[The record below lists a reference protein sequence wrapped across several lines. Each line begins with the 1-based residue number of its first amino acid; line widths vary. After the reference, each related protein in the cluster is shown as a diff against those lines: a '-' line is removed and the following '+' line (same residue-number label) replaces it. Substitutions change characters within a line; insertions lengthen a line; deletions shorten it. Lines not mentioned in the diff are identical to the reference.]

1 MKKNHSQKITTILL
15 ALGGGI
21 VGFFGAQ
28 VGMEAA
34 KTIST
39 PAFITLLTLFIPAF
53 FLVIALHEGGHALAG
68 TYVKFNFKLYAVGP
82 FLWEKEMSG
91 WKFKWNKNV
100 NTSGGMV
107 ICIPTGSEALSK
119 RFAFYVAGGP
129 LSSLVGAGIFY
140 LIAIALP
147 TPHNTFLEIT
157 SGLVWILAAL
167 SAVIF
172 IMTALPFHAG
182 GFSSDGARVLRLFR
196 GGDVARF
203 EVLLVKIIASSM
215 GGVRPSLLNQDELD
229 EAMVLSKKINAPM
242 GVYLNSFF
250 FQAAWD
256 RNQLDEA
263 EAHLANYL
271 NESVAI
277 PEGIRS
283 SVYLDAVFF
292 YAYAKNDLE
301 KALHFWKQFKPS
313 AIIPKSISL
322 AAEAAIQLLQHKHHQ
337 ALTQI
342 EKAIAELPNMMDK
355 GSAHAL
361 KERLLRMK
369 AQALEPAP
377 VNSIEVL
384 SKT

>member
-1 MKKNHSQKITTILL
+1 MKKNHSQKITMIVL
-15 ALGGGI
+15 ALGGG
-21 VGFFGAQ
+21 VAGFLGAQ

-39 PAFITLLTLFIPAF
+39 PAFITLLVLFIPAF

-68 TYVKFNFKLYAVGP
+68 TYVKFDFKLYAVGP
-82 FLWEKEMSG
+82 FLWEKEMNG

-107 ICIPTGSEALSK
+107 ICVPIGSEELSK

-129 LSSLVGAGIFY
+129 LSSLVGAGMFY
-140 LIAIALP
+140 LIALVLP
-147 TPHNTFLEIT
+147 TPNNTFLEIT
-157 SGLVWILAAL
+157 TGLVWILATL

-215 GGVRPSLLNQDELD
+215 GGVRPSLLNQDELN
-229 EAMVLSKKINAPM
+229 EAMALSKKINAPM

-256 RNQLDEA
+256 RHQLDEA
-263 EAHLANYL
+263 EAHLTNYL

-283 SVYLDAVFF
+283 TVYLDAVFF
-292 YAYAKNDLE
+292 YAYGKSDLAK
-301 KALHFWKQFKPS
+301 AQQFWKQYKPS
-313 AIIPKSISL
+313 ALIPR
-322 AAEAAIQLLQHKHHQ
+322 AMTYGAEAALELLQKDNKN
-337 ALTQI
+337 ALVQI

-361 KERLLRMK
+361 KERLLSMR
-369 AQALEPAP
+369 AQAETMA
-377 VNSIEVL
+377 
-384 SKT
+384 